1 MDWRPAFAG
10 LFFGSFGFG
19 DFFGNLFS
27 SSCLLRG
34 VCCKAL
40 VNSLMTSQISIIRP
54 TSALICAQPHAY
66 WKLSTTEVRKAGR
79 QVLGVRG
86 FGLIELLITLAIVG
100 VLASIA
106 YPSFHSQSAKSLMI
120 EARLELESWAAV
132 QEQQRLGKGRYVRLS
147 ELEAIAPLS
156 QRVRR
161 TFTAHQVLSDDGLS
175 FQLSLEPQDTNGL
188 LQPISLNHWGQ
199 LRTSFSW

>member
-1 MDWRPAFAG
+1 M
-10 LFFGSFGFG
+10 
-19 DFFGNLFS
+19 
-27 SSCLLRG
+27 
-34 VCCKAL
+34 L
-40 VNSLMTSQISIIRP
+40 V
-54 TSALICAQPHAY
+54 
-66 WKLSTTEVRKAGR
+66 
-79 QVLGVRG
+79 VRG

-106 YPSFHSQSAKSLMI
+106 YPSFHNQSAKSLMI
-120 EARLELESWAAV
+120 EARLELEYWAAV

-161 TFTAHQVLSDDGLS
+161 TFTAHQMLSDDGLS
-175 FQLSLEPQDTNGL
+175 FQLSLEPHDVSGR

-199 LRTSFSW
+199 LQTSFSW

>member
-1 MDWRPAFAG
+1 
-10 LFFGSFGFG
+10 
-19 DFFGNLFS
+19 
-27 SSCLLRG
+27 
-34 VCCKAL
+34 
-40 VNSLMTSQISIIRP
+40 MTSQTSTIRP
-54 TSALICAQPHAY
+54 TFALICAQRRAR
-66 WKLSTTEVRKAGR
+66 WILSTAKVRKAGR

-106 YPSFHSQSAKSLMI
+106 YPSFHSHSAKSLMI
-120 EARLELESWAAV
+120 EARLALESWAAY

-156 QRVRR
+156 QRMRR
-161 TFTAHQVLSDDGLS
+161 TFTAHQMLSDDGLS
-175 FQLSLEPQDTNGL
+175 FQLSLEPQDANGL
-188 LQPISLNHWGQ
+188 LQPISLNHRGQ

>member
-1 MDWRPAFAG
+1 
-10 LFFGSFGFG
+10 
-19 DFFGNLFS
+19 
-27 SSCLLRG
+27 
-34 VCCKAL
+34 
-40 VNSLMTSQISIIRP
+40 MTSQTSIIRP
-54 TSALICAQPHAY
+54 TLALICAQPHAY
-66 WKLSTTEVRKAGR
+66 WKLSTTKVRKAGR

-86 FGLIELLITLAIVG
+86 FGLIELLITLAILG
-100 VLASIA
+100 VLTSIA
-106 YPSFHSQSAKSLMI
+106 YPTFHSQSAKSLMI

-161 TFTAHQVLSDDGLS
+161 TFTAHQMLGDDGLS
-175 FQLSLEPQDTNGL
+175 FQLSLEPQDANGL
-188 LQPISLNHWGQ
+188 LQSISLDQWGQ

>member
-1 MDWRPAFAG
+1 MIRF
-10 LFFGSFGFG
+10 
-19 DFFGNLFS
+19 
-27 SSCLLRG
+27 CRG
-34 VCCKAL
+34 ACCEVL
-40 VNSLMTSQISIIRP
+40 VDSPTTSQTSTIRL
-54 TSALICAQPHAY
+54 TFALIWVQHHAR
-66 WKLSTTEVRKAGR
+66 WILSINRVRKAGR
-79 QVLGVRG
+79 QLLGIRG
-86 FGLIELLITLAIVG
+86 VGLIELLIALAIVG

-106 YPSFHSQSAKSLMI
+106 YPSFQNQSAKSLMI

-161 TFTAHQVLSDDGLS
+161 TFAAHQMLSDDGLS
-175 FQLSLEPQDTNGL
+175 FQLSLEPHDASGL
-188 LQPISLNHWGQ
+188 LQPISLNQWGQ

>member
-1 MDWRPAFAG
+1 MRV
-10 LFFGSFGFG
+10 FFS
-19 DFFGNLFS
+19 DLLVLAILLGNLFS
-27 SSCLLRG
+27 SSRLLRG
-34 VCCKAL
+34 VCCKAC
-40 VNSLMTSQISIIRP
+40 VNSLMTSQTSIIRP
-54 TSALICAQPHAY
+54 TFALICAQLHAY
-66 WKLSTTEVRKAGR
+66 WKLSTTKVIKAGGS
-79 QVLGVRG
+79 VLGARG

-161 TFTAHQVLSDDGLS
+161 TFTAHQMLSDDGLS
-175 FQLSLEPQDTNGL
+175 FQLSLEPQDASGL
-188 LQPISLNHWGQ
+188 LQSISLNHWGQ

>member
-1 MDWRPAFAG
+1 MGR
-10 LFFGSFGFG
+10 
-19 DFFGNLFS
+19 
-27 SSCLLRG
+27 LLRG
-34 VCCKAL
+34 VRCKPF
-40 VNSLMTSQISIIRP
+40 VNSPVTSQTSIIRP
-54 TSALICAQPHAY
+54 TFALICAQPHAY
-66 WKLSTTEVRKAGR
+66 WKLSTTKVSKAGR

-161 TFTAHQVLSDDGLS
+161 TFTAHQMLSDDGLS
-175 FQLSLEPQDTNGL
+175 FQLSLEPQDANGL

>member
-1 MDWRPAFAG
+1 
-10 LFFGSFGFG
+10 
-19 DFFGNLFS
+19 
-27 SSCLLRG
+27 
-34 VCCKAL
+34 
-40 VNSLMTSQISIIRP
+40 MTSHTSNIRP
-54 TSALICAQPHAY
+54 TFALICAHPHAC
-66 WKLSTTEVRKAGR
+66 WKLPINKTRKAGR
-79 QVLGVRG
+79 QVLGTRG
-86 FGLIELLITLAIVG
+86 FGLIELLITLAILG

-106 YPSFHSQSAKSLMI
+106 YPTFHSQSAKSLMI

-161 TFTAHQVLSDDGLS
+161 TFTAHQMLSDDGLS
-175 FQLSLEPQDTNGL
+175 FHLSLEPHDASGL

>member
-1 MDWRPAFAG
+1 
-10 LFFGSFGFG
+10 
-19 DFFGNLFS
+19 
-27 SSCLLRG
+27 
-34 VCCKAL
+34 
-40 VNSLMTSQISIIRP
+40 MTSQTSTIRP
-54 TSALICAQPHAY
+54 MSALICAHPHTC
-66 WKLSTTEVRKAGR
+66 WKLPINKIRKVGR
-79 QVLGVRG
+79 SVLDVRG

-132 QEQQRLGKGRYVRLS
+132 QEQQRLGKGHYVRLS
-147 ELEAIAPLS
+147 ELETIAPLS

-161 TFTAHQVLSDDGLS
+161 TFAAHQMLSDDGLS
-175 FQLSLEPQDTNGL
+175 FQLSLEPHDASGH

-199 LRTSFSW
+199 LQTSFSW

>member
-1 MDWRPAFAG
+1 MIRF
-10 LFFGSFGFG
+10 
-19 DFFGNLFS
+19 
-27 SSCLLRG
+27 CRG
-34 VCCKAL
+34 VCCEVL
-40 VNSLMTSQISIIRP
+40 VDSPTTSQTSTIRL
-54 TSALICAQPHAY
+54 TFALIWVQHHAR
-66 WKLSTTEVRKAGR
+66 WILSKNRVRKAGR
-79 QVLGVRG
+79 QLLGVRG
-86 FGLIELLITLAIVG
+86 FGLIELLIALAIVG

-106 YPSFHSQSAKSLMI
+106 YPSFQSQSAKSLMI

-161 TFTAHQVLSDDGLS
+161 TFTAHQMLSDDGLS
-175 FQLSLEPQDTNGL
+175 FQLSLEPQDANGL

>member
-1 MDWRPAFAG
+1 MTSQTSTIRPAF
-10 LFFGSFGFG
+10 
-19 DFFGNLFS
+19 
-27 SSCLLRG
+27 
-34 VCCKAL
+34 
-40 VNSLMTSQISIIRP
+40 
-54 TSALICAQPHAY
+54 ALICAQRRAR
-66 WKLSTTEVRKAGR
+66 WILSTAKVRKVGR
-79 QVLGVRG
+79 QVLSVRG

-106 YPSFHSQSAKSLMI
+106 YPSFHSHSAKSLMI

-161 TFTAHQVLSDDGLS
+161 TFTAHQMLSDDGLS
-175 FQLSLEPQDTNGL
+175 FQLRLEPHDANVL

-199 LRTSFSW
+199 LQTSFSW

>member
-1 MDWRPAFAG
+1 M
-10 LFFGSFGFG
+10 
-19 DFFGNLFS
+19 
-27 SSCLLRG
+27 RG
-34 VCCKAL
+34 VRSGAFVAKR
-40 VNSLMTSQISIIRP
+40 VDSPMRSQTSTIRP

-66 WKLSTTEVRKAGR
+66 WKLSTNKVRKVGR

-132 QEQQRLGKGRYVRLS
+132 QEQQRLGKGRYLRLS

-161 TFTAHQVLSDDGLS
+161 TFTAHQILSDDGLS
-175 FQLSLEPQDTNGL
+175 FQLSLEPHDVSGL

-199 LRTSFSW
+199 LQTSFSW